1 MITRFWHLFR
11 PFQRQFG
18 LFAFILVI
26 YETVQILEAYTI
38 SLVIRFFAI
47 QIDSMVWIG
56 IVIGLL
62 IWDELFMRLDNALD
76 WHIITRILYPI
87 YRFIKLSAAAKFFEL
102 SLPWHERHNS
112 GALVEKVNSGADK
125 VDNTVND
132 ISWEFLPTIIQTV
145 LSLIPLTVISPIA
158 SMIAAF
164 AFSVFLFQS
173 IQLSKR
179 LQPLRKARFDLYE
192 EEGHKSVEMVQT
204 VETIVMFDQTDR
216 IMREHQALLDKIA
229 DLGTQEARIGIY
241 QYNRRRIR
249 ILSISRRLIL
259 GIWIWQLHQGTLD
272 IANLI
277 FVNVLVEKLFHSFW
291 RFARLFDRA
300 SEASEGAKRLIDL
313 LETPSDTTWRK
324 SELPHP
330 TR

>member
-1 MITRFWHLFR
+1 MITRFWDLLQ
-11 PFQRQFG
+11 PFKKQFG
-18 LFAFILVI
+18 VFILLVTL
-26 YETVQILEAYTI
+26 YESVQILEAYTI
-38 SLVIRFFAI
+38 SLVIRFFSLQVETYFWVGLI
-47 QIDSMVWIG
+47 II
-56 IVIGLL
+56 LL

-87 YRFIKLSAAAKFFEL
+87 YRFIKLSAAGKFFEL

-112 GALVEKVNSGADK
+112 GALVEKVNSGAEK

-132 ISWEFLPTIIQTV
+132 IAWEFIPTMIQTV
-145 LSLIPLTVISPIA
+145 LSLIPLTIISPIA
-158 SMIAAF
+158 SAIAAF

-204 VETIVMFDQTDR
+204 VETIVMFDQTER
-216 IMREHQALLDKIA
+216 IMSEHRALLDKISQH
-229 DLGTQEARIGIY
+229 GTAEARIGIY

-249 ILSISRRLIL
+249 VLSYSRRLIL

-277 FVNVLVEKLFHSFW
+277 FVNVLAEKLFHSFW

-300 SEASEGAKRLIDL
+300 SEASEGAKRLVDL
-313 LETPSDTTWRK
+313 LDTPSN
-324 SELPHP
+324 L
-330 TR
+330 